1 MISVLHV
8 LASPGAAAVRL
19 LPILADAAIKGVV
32 VFGVAA
38 VAVMFCRRCSA
49 ATRHAIWAGAVLAQ
63 LTLPVMSA
71 MLPAWRVPLI
81 DRLESM
87 PVLAPMPA
95 AAPAAFDV
103 IFTPP
108 VPAVAPLP
116 IVIEKGA
123 RTSGPT
129 LRGRQRD
136 PRGERGPRQPP
147 RLPVVAIAS
156 SRRRALA
163 CSALSGRYA
172 AGRPRGGCAPA
183 QSCGSSALSRS
194 SAASSLARL
203 PSLDWHVAASGSM
216 TVVGSRSRSAWRH
229 ASPSR
234 GR

>member
-81 DRLESM
+81 DRLEPV

-116 IVIEKGA
+116 IVIATGEG
-123 RTSGPT
+123 
-129 LRGRQRD
+129 
-136 PRGERGPRQPP
+136 RGEGAGVGEGRAYLRSH
-147 RLPVVAIAS
+147 IA
-156 SRRRALA
+156 RAATRAARRARATTATAFAGGGYSLEPAPRFSLLGTVRSLRSRATSWWLRTGAVVWLLGALA
-163 CSALSGRYA
+163 IWHFCRLSIGTSQR
-172 AGRPRGGCAPA
+172 AGR
-183 QSCGSSALSRS
+183 
-194 SAASSLARL
+194 
-203 PSLDWHVAASGSM
+203 
-216 TVVGSRSRSAWRH
+216 
-229 ASPSR
+229 
-234 GR
+234 